1 MFCVFQLFHNKRLLL
16 LSERRIQNDIFE
28 FVVGPEV
35 DGIIFSGCNSL
46 FSSCNCYENKTV
58 TIAATDKT
66 WSKAKINGTL
76 PITKVCTAIW
86 QFVYFIKN
94 YKLQHF

>member
-1 MFCVFQLFHNKRLLL
+1 MFCVFPTFPQQEIIIILGKENSKW
-16 LSERRIQNDIFE
+16 NIFE

-35 DGIIFSGCNSL
+35 DGVIFSGCNSL
-46 FSSCNCYENKTV
+46 FSSCSCYENKTV

-76 PITKVCTAIW
+76 PITKIKYDR